1 MRIVD
6 LQIQIDGL
14 RLEGGA
20 TVEDFI
26 KGLEVDSAYPVTYE
40 ILYEEEVQ

>member
-1 MRIVD
+1 MRIID

-14 RLEGGA
+14 RLRGGA

-26 KGLEVDSAYPVTYE
+26 QGLEVDSAYQVTYE
-40 ILYEEEVQ
+40 ILYEEEIQ